1 MDSSFSSND
10 TPKQSSHDNRV
21 HPAVI
26 ATISTIVGLVV
37 GALGVY
43 GLIKL
48 IEKPCNCPK
57 GSTSVDLQNLKG
69 LELVDLGFLK
79 LESDSKN
86 LIYSPLSIRYG
97 LSLLSA
103 GAKGETKEEI
113 TKLLTEAQLPRYQ
126 NVPDSLSLAN
136 AVFVRDTFK
145 DAVLPKY
152 TQIVKDDYNGEILY
166 DDFASSHNMN
176 SWVDKKTFGLIDQI
190 GVTPNMNTQIV
201 LANALAIQMDWKHGF
216 DAHDTLGETFYLAD
230 GSEMQA
236 TTMYQ
241 ETNASDIRY
250 FTDESTTAISL
261 PLDSTDSNVD
271 LEFVAIMPSGNLD
284 EYTKGVNYSVLSS
297 VIDQMMPANE
307 QKGGV
312 IIRIPKFKFDY
323 KLNFK
328 DDLESLGIKTAFNE
342 RTADFSELASEPL
355 YVGEASHNANIDF
368 SEEGIKAAAVT
379 SFGLNAKSSEDEANP
394 VIININRP
402 FLFII
407 RDTKNSTNWFT
418 GTVYQPNLWD
428 DDAASYGWYREN

>member
-1 MDSSFSSND
+1 MDSSFSPDD

-97 LSLLSA
+97 LSLLGA
-103 GAKGETKEEI
+103 GAKGETKDEI
-113 TKLLTEAQLPRYQ
+113 TKLLTEAQLPQYQ
-126 NVPDSLSLAN
+126 NVPDNLSLAN
-136 AVFVRDTFK
+136 AVFVRDAFK
-145 DAVLPKY
+145 NAVLPKY
-152 TQIVKDDYNGEILY
+152 TQIIKDDYNGEIIY
-166 DDFASSHNMN
+166 DNFASSHNMD

-190 GVTPNMNTQIV
+190 GVAPTINTQMI
-201 LANALAIQMDWKHGF
+201 LANALAIQMDWEHKF
-216 DAHDTLGETFYLAD
+216 DTNDTYGRTFLLAD

-241 ETNASDIRY
+241 ETNAGDVRY

-261 PLDSTDSNVD
+261 PLDSTDGNVD
-271 LEFVAIMPSGNLD
+271 LEFIAIMPSGDLG
-284 EYTKGVNYSVLSS
+284 EYTKNVNYSILNS
-297 VIDQMMPANE
+297 VIDQMTPANE

-312 IIRIPKFKFDY
+312 IIHIPKFKFDY
-323 KLNFK
+323 KLDFEN
-328 DDLESLGIKTAFNE
+328 DLKSLGIETAFDE
-342 RTADFSELASEPL
+342 RTADFSEMATEPL

-368 SEEGIKAAAVT
+368 SEDGIKAAAVT
-379 SFGLNAKSSEDEANP
+379 SFGLKLNSAENEDEVDP
-394 VIININRP
+394 VVVNIDHP

-407 RDTKNSTNWFT
+407 RDAKNSTNWFT
-418 GTVYQPNLWD
+418 GTVYRPNLWE
-428 DDAASYGWYREN
+428 DDAASYRY

>member
-1 MDSSFSSND
+1 MDSSFSPDD

-97 LSLLSA
+97 LSLLGA
-103 GAKGETKEEI
+103 GAKGETKDEI
-113 TKLLTEAQLPRYQ
+113 TKLLTEAQLPQYQ
-126 NVPDSLSLAN
+126 NVPDNLSLAN
-136 AVFVRDTFK
+136 AVFVRDAFK
-145 DAVLPKY
+145 
-152 TQIVKDDYNGEILY
+152 NGEIIY
-166 DDFASSHNMN
+166 DNFASSHNMD

-190 GVTPNMNTQIV
+190 GVAPTINTQMI
-201 LANALAIQMDWKHGF
+201 LANALAIQMDWEHKF
-216 DAHDTLGETFYLAD
+216 DTNDTYGRTFLLAD

-241 ETNASDIRY
+241 ETNAGDVRY

-261 PLDSTDSNVD
+261 PLDSTDGNVD
-271 LEFVAIMPSGNLD
+271 LEFIAIMPSGDLG
-284 EYTKGVNYSVLSS
+284 EYTKNVNYSILNS
-297 VIDQMMPANE
+297 VIDQMTPANE

-312 IIRIPKFKFDY
+312 IIHIPKFKFDY
-323 KLNFK
+323 KLDFEN
-328 DDLESLGIKTAFNE
+328 DLKSLGIETAFDE
-342 RTADFSELASEPL
+342 RTADFSEMATEPL
-355 YVGEASHNANIDF
+355 YVGEASPKMV
-368 SEEGIKAAAVT
+368 SK
-379 SFGLNAKSSEDEANP
+379 LP
-394 VIININRP
+394 P
-402 FLFII
+402 
-407 RDTKNSTNWFT
+407 
-418 GTVYQPNLWD
+418 
-428 DDAASYGWYREN
+428 

>member
-113 TKLLTEAQLPRYQ
+113 TKLLTEAQLPQYQ

-136 AVFVRDTFK
+136 AIFIRDTFENK
-145 DAVLPKY
+145 VLPGY
-152 TQIVKDDYNGEILY
+152 TEIVKDNYNGEVIY
-166 DDFASSHNMN
+166 DSFSSNHNMN
-176 SWVDKKTFGLIDQI
+176 AWVSKKTFGLIDQI
-190 GVTPNMNTQIV
+190 GITPNINTQMV
-201 LANALAIQMDWKHGF
+201 LANTLAIQMGWEHNFNSNSTG
-216 DAHDTLGETFYLAD
+216 GNVFYLAD
-230 GSEMQA
+230 GSDMQA
-236 TTMYQ
+236 TTMHQ
-241 ETNASDIRY
+241 ETNAGDVKY
-250 FTDESTTAISL
+250 FINDSVTAISL
-261 PLDSTDSNVD
+261 PLDSNEDNVD

-284 EYTKGVNYSVLSS
+284 EYTKGVNYSALSS
-297 VIDQMMPANE
+297 IIDQMTPANE

-312 IIRIPKFKFDY
+312 IIHIPKFKFDY
-323 KLNFK
+323 KLDFEN
-328 DDLESLGIKTAFNE
+328 DLKSLGIETAFDE
-342 RTADFSELASEPL
+342 RTADFSEMATEPL
-355 YVGEASHNANIDF
+355 HVGEASHNANINF
-368 SEEGIKAAAVT
+368 SEDGIKAAAIT
-379 SFGLNAKSSEDEANP
+379 SFGLELNSAENEDEVDP
-394 VIININRP
+394 VVVNIDHP

-407 RDTKNSTNWFT
+407 RDAKNSANWFT
-418 GTVYQPNLWD
+418 GTVYRPNLWE
-428 DDAASYGWYREN
+428 DDAASYR

>member
-1 MDSSFSSND
+1 MDSTISSDD

-26 ATISTIVGLVV
+26 ATISIIVGLVV

-136 AVFVRDTFK
+136 AIFIRDTFK
-145 DAVLPKY
+145 NKVLPGY
-152 TQIVKDDYNGEILY
+152 TEIVKDNYNGEVIY
-166 DDFASSHNMN
+166 DSFSSDHNMN
-176 SWVDKKTFGLIDQI
+176 AWVSKKTFGLIDQI
-190 GVTPNMNTQIV
+190 GITPNRSTQMV
-201 LANALAIQMDWKHGF
+201 LANTLAIQMGWKHNFNSNSTG
-216 DAHDTLGETFYLAD
+216 GNVFYLAD
-230 GSEMQA
+230 GSDMQA
-236 TTMYQ
+236 TTMHR
-241 ETNASDIRY
+241 ETNASDVKY
-250 FTDESTTAISL
+250 FINDSVTAISL
-261 PLDSTDSNVD
+261 PLDSDEDNVD

-284 EYTKGVNYSVLSS
+284 EYTKGVNYSALSS
-297 VIDQMMPANE
+297 VIDQMTPANE

-312 IIRIPKFKFDY
+312 IIHIPKFKFDY
-323 KLNFK
+323 KLDFEN
-328 DDLESLGIKTAFNE
+328 DLKSLGIETAFDE
-342 RTADFSELASEPL
+342 RTADFSEMATEPL
-355 YVGEASHNANIDF
+355 YVGEASHNANINF
-368 SEEGIKAAAVT
+368 SEDGIKAAAMT
-379 SFGLNAKSSEDEANP
+379 SFGLELNSAEDEDEVDP
-394 VIININRP
+394 VVVNIDHP

-407 RDTKNSTNWFT
+407 RDAKNSANWFT
-418 GTVYQPNLWD
+418 GTVYRPNLWE
-428 DDAASYGWYREN
+428 DDAASYR